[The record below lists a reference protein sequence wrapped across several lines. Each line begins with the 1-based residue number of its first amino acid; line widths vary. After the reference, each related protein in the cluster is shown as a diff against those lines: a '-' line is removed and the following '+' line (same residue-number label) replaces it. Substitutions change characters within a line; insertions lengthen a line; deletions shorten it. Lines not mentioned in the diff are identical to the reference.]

1 MLLAMAGSL
10 TSGAQTLEKMNWF
23 NEPVRWAVAD
33 GRLTMSVTHHTS
45 DWSVIALDKHVKEI
59 WIKAVRRTDAIEIF
73 YSFDDK
79 EYTLMRHAWMEA
91 NRPVKVGMMGAS
103 PDGDGFSVTFSDFTV
118 RHLPDKVRT
127 DWLHRT
133 SATQNT
139 ADTTALP

>member
-1 MLLAMAGSL
+1 VS
-10 TSGAQTLEKMNWF
+10 S
-23 NEPVRWAVAD
+23 
-33 GRLTMSVTHHTS
+33 SHC
-45 DWSVIALDKHVKEI
+45 LDKPVKEI

-127 DWLHRT
+127 DWVHRT
-133 SATQNT
+133 SAP
-139 ADTTALP
+139 L